1 MGPGKMMRH
10 SVLGVPLNFLVLPF
24 LSSLG
29 PVVPWFRVPSLRQIK
44 DAQRAHAGVFLF
56 EYLFQVEVQQ
66 TAQGGKIE
74 ERRANL
80 SLDDLT
86 TLVTHLSRQV
96 GGHELLQF
104 SEADISGELLP
115 DGIDGDAPA
124 SGDGLR
130 HRPVDARGSF
140 AELTLD
146 VEDTAVP
153 EQVFRNGI
161 LELRFVGVLH
171 HAPLALCRPR
181 PASAGRVIYTPDLRD
196 ESVSLYVSPQINV
209 KESSASCAL
218 RRVESG
224 IVEGVKYLK
233 V

>member
-1 MGPGKMMRH
+1 
-10 SVLGVPLNFLVLPF
+10 
-24 LSSLG
+24 LSSLAPGG
-29 PVVPWFRVPSLRQIK
+29 PWCRAPSLRQTK
-44 DAQRAHAGVFLF
+44 GAQRANAGVFLF

-74 ERRANL
+74 ERRSNL
-80 SLDDLT
+80 SLDDLA

-140 AELTLD
+140 AELALA
-146 VEDTAVP
+146 VEGTAGP
-153 EQVFRNGI
+153 EQ
-161 LELRFVGVLH
+161 
-171 HAPLALCRPR
+171 
-181 PASAGRVIYTPDLRD
+181 
-196 ESVSLYVSPQINV
+196 
-209 KESSASCAL
+209 
-218 RRVESG
+218 
-224 IVEGVKYLK
+224 
-233 V
+233 